1 MAKTGLKLTDHDD
14 GSLVEMALGG
24 GPEAEAA
31 FFTIYARYHKG
42 VFAHISRFIQ
52 EQEEV
57 EDICMESFE
66 KAFKQLDSYRPSNK
80 FSTWIFTIARN
91 TAFDHLDKDKVR
103 GRNKDKMPID
113 YSDLEH
119 IDVPE
124 DNVSPEDEIISSQD
138 HENFLSCVQGLPD
151 LYREVA
157 SMCFVD
163 NLGYKEISEKAGLP
177 INTVKTRISRAK
189 GLIVQMMLDMEEE

>member
-14 GSLVEMALGG
+14 ASLVEMALSG
-24 GPEAEAA
+24 GPESEAA
-31 FFTIYARYHKG
+31 FFTIYARYHNG
-42 VFAHISRFIQ
+42 VCAHISRFIQ

-66 KAFKQLDSYRPSNK
+66 KAFKQLGSYRRSHK

-91 TAFDHLDKDKVR
+91 TAFDHIDKDKVR
-103 GRNKDKMPID
+103 GGKDKMAID
-113 YSDLEH
+113 YSDLAH

-124 DNVSPEDEIISSQD
+124 DNVSPEDEIINTQD
-138 HENFLSCVQGLPD
+138 HENFLSCIQGLPD

-157 SMCFVD
+157 TMCFVD
-163 NLGYKEISEKAGLP
+163 NLGYKEISSKSGLP

-189 GLIVQMMLDMEEE
+189 GLIVQMMLDMEEQ